1 MKYLLLVS
9 ALARSVFSSLIC
21 PLCVAAKVDISV
33 WGKKHWQ
40 LLRVHRW
47 VSGNLW
53 RFYLTVGRHHPVVRY
68 CVSQSDRSN
77 VQWKNVASTVPGLP
91 NPQNFR
97 SELARVLKRPSV
109 AGCHGNAKDETKH
122 LIWPRLN
129 RLVVILLEKSNLL
142 IFGQRIARHIKAGGC
157 GCWYCCGAAFRPG
170 TVAPSPCPR
179 TLLPGEHRRSRQP
192 EPPDTKPLNL
202 PSWPFRY
209 CLSSQ
214 SECLL

>member
-9 ALARSVFSSLIC
+9 VVARSVFSSLIC

-33 WGKKHWQ
+33 WGTKHWQ

-53 RFYLTVGRHHPVVRY
+53 RFYLGVGSPHPAVRY

-77 VQWKNVASTVPGLP
+77 VQWKK
-91 NPQNFR
+91 R
-97 SELARVLKRPSV
+97 SIDCPWSAQPTEFSVGVGARIEAAV
-109 AGCHGNAKDETKH
+109 GCHGNAKDETKH

-179 TLLPGEHRRSRQP
+179 TLLPGEHRHSRQP

-202 PSWPFRY
+202 PRWPFRY